1 MGVHQKVKWL
11 VLGPVTFLYPLIIS
25 CSSEDA
31 KMWLAQTQENSMAM
45 SWLCLGYVLAMSWL
59 GCERPQSELG
69 GPFPLLYA

>member
-1 MGVHQKVKWL
+1 MGVHQKVKRL

-31 KMWLAQTQENSMAM
+31 KMWLAQTQENSMA
-45 SWLCLGYVLAMSWL
+45 VLAMSWL